1 MRILLSGASGLLGRA
16 IRKECG
22 ARGLTCDA
30 LDRSQIEW
38 LGIERNAEILRP
50 YDVFIHAAANTNVEQ
65 CETDIFNCYRD
76 NAFLTEKMA
85 KAAQLGKVKFVY
97 ISSTGVYGNGVTG
110 RPYHEY
116 DVAAPTTHHH
126 RAKLSGEHHISTTL
140 FDHLIIRTGW
150 LFGAESGHT
159 DFVSKIIESVKKMDG
174 PIKSNSQ
181 QIGVPTYVGDV
192 ARMLL
197 NLIETGETGLF
208 NLVNEGDAS
217 RFDYVKTILENFA
230 LDVEVIPA
238 RSVDFK
244 RFAPVSDNE
253 SAINFKLRMAGYDA
267 MPNWRESLFE
277 YISSVKADC
286 ND

>member
-1 MRILLSGASGLLGRA
+1 MRILLSGASGLLGTA
-16 IRKECG
+16 MRKECG

-38 LGIERNAEILRP
+38 RGIERNAEILRP
-50 YDVFIHAAANTNVEQ
+50 YDVFVHAAANTNVEQ

-76 NAFLTEKMA
+76 NAFLTEKLA
-85 KAAQLGKVKFVY
+85 KAAQLSKAKFVY
-97 ISSTGVYGNGVTG
+97 ISSTGVYGNSITG
-110 RPYHEY
+110 RPYTEY
-116 DVAAPTTHHH
+116 DAVAPTTHHH
-126 RAKLSGEHHISTTL
+126 RAKLSGEYHVSNTL

-159 DFVSKIIESVKKMDG
+159 DFVSKIVESVEKTNG
-174 PIKSNSQ
+174 SIKSNSQ

-197 NLIETGETGLF
+197 DLIETGETGLF
-208 NLVNEGDAS
+208 NLVNEGEAS

-238 RSVDFK
+238 MSADFK
-244 RFAPVSDNE
+244 RVAPVSDNE
-253 SAINFKLRMAGYDA
+253 SAINFKLSMAGYEA
-267 MPNWRESLFE
+267 MPNWRESLFG
-277 YISSVKADC
+277 YISSVKAGR